1 MMCVNAYTLVV
12 SENTVY
18 LNRFQA
24 IRIFEVKMRIILIIL
39 VVWLS
44 STVIRLEN
52 YHYANVVGMCDKEKF
67 SGNYAEKNLKQ
78 YRCFETVQ
86 TRTHP
91 LWHLYYA
98 LTDE

>member
-12 SENTVY
+12 SENIVY

-24 IRIFEVKMRIILIIL
+24 IRIFEVKMRIIMIIL

-52 YHYANVVGMCDKEKF
+52 YHYANFVGMCDKEKF
-67 SGNYAEKNLKQ
+67 SGNYAEKHFKQ
-78 YRCFETVQ
+78 SRCFETVQ